1 MSIES
6 LATGMPYPILF
17 ESRRRGIQ
25 RFLKLPM
32 LTVEKLWFPLIKY
45 ILRTKFS
52 QQKELRIAIDRTQWR
67 DKNIFVI
74 SLIYK
79 RRALPLYWQIL
90 PKKGCSNIPEQKK
103 LINPVLSLLR
113 KYKFVIIGEREFVS
127 VKLGKW
133 LCTKNVKFVL
143 RIQKG
148 RYIER
153 DGEEYQRLSQL
164 GLLPGTNFYF
174 RDVKVTKQKGFG
186 TFDIAGYWKRR
197 YQGHGEDEGWYLLT
211 NVGTFK
217 EAVTEFRCR
226 SGIEAMFKDCQ
237 TGGYNLEKSHACNQR
252 LNTLILLIAFA
263 YSCAI
268 FQKKINKWG
277 FKNMLVALLK
287 VGDKSCGIVAFGL
300 DYMVNP
306 GY

>member
-1 MSIES
+1 MGTKTQKQRKCCYHNLNAKQLMVKKDGSILFKNPISIKMLPTYCQICFQKQLKKAEYLALSLLIFLLQINKQVSIES

-79 RRALPLYWQIL
+79 RRALPLYWPIL
-90 PKKGCSNIPEQKK
+90 PKKGCSNIQEQKK

-113 KYKFVIIGEREFVS
+113 KYKFVIIGDREFGS

-153 DGEEYQRLSQL
+153 EGEEYQRLSQL
-164 GLLPGTNFYF
+164 GLMPGTNFYF

-186 TFDIAGYWKRR
+186 TFNIAGYWKRR
-197 YQGHGEDEGWYLLT
+197 Y
-211 NVGTFK
+211 
-217 EAVTEFRCR
+217 
-226 SGIEAMFKDCQ
+226 
-237 TGGYNLEKSHACNQR
+237 
-252 LNTLILLIAFA
+252 
-263 YSCAI
+263 
-268 FQKKINKWG
+268 
-277 FKNMLVALLK
+277 
-287 VGDKSCGIVAFGL
+287 
-300 DYMVNP
+300 
-306 GY
+306 